1 MVNIGEIC
9 NREVIV
15 ALREM
20 PVLEAAQLMRQ
31 HHVGTIVVCE
41 PVNGEGRIP
50 VGIVTDRD
58 IVLEVVATELRADT
72 ITIGDIMSPALV
84 TVAETAEVSEAL
96 ELMRS
101 KGVRRLPVV
110 GAEGRLA
117 GIVAVDDLVELL
129 AEVLTDVAKVVARE
143 QSREAA
149 TRR

>member
-1 MVNIGEIC
+1 MGKIGEIC
-9 NREVIV
+9 SREVV
-15 ALREM
+15 VSLRET

-41 PVNGEGRIP
+41 PVDGDGRIP

-58 IVLEVVATELRADT
+58 IVLEVVAPELHAET
-72 ITIGDIMSPALV
+72 ITVGDIMDTNV
-84 TVAETAEVSEAL
+84 ITISEKEDVEQAL

-110 GAEGRLA
+110 GAEGRLV
-117 GIVAVDDLVELL
+117 GIVAIDDLVEVL
-129 AEVLTDVAKVVARE
+129 AEALTDVAKVVARE

-149 TRR
+149 SRR